1 MATKEMCDA
10 CHEHSLE
17 RIKKMAGVEVGEDW
31 PAFSVEFWLK
41 DLNMG
46 YYFEFEEEGK
56 LAKHETIT
64 GQPVPAT
71 ALVTMTSDDYVG
83 QIAQEISLMEKYF
96 SGELT
101 IKGDVTALQRFSA
114 FADFQPYYP
123 PGHPKYKEAK

>member
-10 CHEHSLE
+10 CHDHSLE

-31 PAFSVEFWLK
+31 LVFSVEFWLK

-46 YYFEFEEEGK
+46 YYFEFEEGGK

-71 ALVTMTSDDYVG
+71 AVVIMTSDDYVG

-96 SGELT
+96 SGELS

-123 PGHPKYKEAK
+123 PGHPKYKGA